1 MICTYEKLSLG
12 EVKKYYLV
20 YLALMLMLMFF
31 QDLVED
37 FVFPASKLIVEAR
50 NGSGTCGPL
59 KTFHVVQ
66 IIKGKSF
73 SLCGVPPCFF
83 FFCTFECNLESE
95 KNVNI
100 VAIK

>member
-12 EVKKYYLV
+12 EVKRYYLV

-66 IIKGKSF
+66 IIKGNNF
-73 SLCGVPPCFF
+73 SLCGVTPCFCF
-83 FFCTFECNLESE
+83 FTFECNLESE

>member
-1 MICTYEKLSLG
+1 M
-12 EVKKYYLV
+12 
-20 YLALMLMLMFF
+20 
-31 QDLVED
+31 ED

-66 IIKGKSF
+66 IIKGKNF

-83 FFCTFECNLESE
+83 LTFECNLESE

-100 VAIK
+100 VVIK

>member
-1 MICTYEKLSLG
+1 M
-12 EVKKYYLV
+12 
-20 YLALMLMLMFF
+20 
-31 QDLVED
+31 ED

-66 IIKGKSF
+66 ITKGKNF

-83 FFCTFECNLESE
+83 TFECNLESE

-100 VAIK
+100 VVIK

>member
-1 MICTYEKLSLG
+1 M
-12 EVKKYYLV
+12 
-20 YLALMLMLMFF
+20 
-31 QDLVED
+31 ED

-83 FFCTFECNLESE
+83 FFVLL
-95 KNVNI
+95 NVI
-100 VAIK
+100 WKARKT

>member
-1 MICTYEKLSLG
+1 MPNLNEQPWTKKNILSCLLDADVEL
-12 EVKKYYLV
+12 EVIPVFCFVCLF
-20 YLALMLMLMFF
+20 FF

-66 IIKGKSF
+66 KERIF
-73 SLCGVPPCFF
+73 LCVVY
-83 FFCTFECNLESE
+83 LH
-95 KNVNI
+95 VQ
-100 VAIK
+100 

>member
-1 MICTYEKLSLG
+1 
-12 EVKKYYLV
+12 
-20 YLALMLMLMFF
+20 MLMLMFF

-83 FFCTFECNLESE
+83 FFVLL
-95 KNVNI
+95 NVI
-100 VAIK
+100 WKARKT

>member
-1 MICTYEKLSLG
+1 M
-12 EVKKYYLV
+12 
-20 YLALMLMLMFF
+20 
-31 QDLVED
+31 ED

-59 KTFHVVQ
+59 KSFHVVQ
-66 IIKGKSF
+66 IIEGKNF

-83 FFCTFECNLESE
+83 FFTFECNLESE

>member
-1 MICTYEKLSLG
+1 M
-12 EVKKYYLV
+12 
-20 YLALMLMLMFF
+20 
-31 QDLVED
+31 ED

-66 IIKGKSF
+66 IIKGKNF

-83 FFCTFECNLESE
+83 FTFECNLESE

-100 VAIK
+100 VVIK

>member
-12 EVKKYYLV
+12 EVKRYYLV

-83 FFCTFECNLESE
+83 FFVLL
-95 KNVNI
+95 NVI
-100 VAIK
+100 WKARKT